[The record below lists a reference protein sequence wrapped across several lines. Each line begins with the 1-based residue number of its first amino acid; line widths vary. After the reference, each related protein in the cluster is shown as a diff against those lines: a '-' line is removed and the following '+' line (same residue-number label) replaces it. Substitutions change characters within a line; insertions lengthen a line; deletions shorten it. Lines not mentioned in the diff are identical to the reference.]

1 MSFPVVALAIL
12 GIVIAV
18 LGLFG
23 ASPGVMVIGLAS
35 LVVAGLLEIL
45 GRSRAGQSETEH
57 SKE

>member
-1 MSFPVVALAIL
+1 MSFPVTALAVL

-45 GRSRAGQSETEH
+45 GRTRARQSETNQ
-57 SKE
+57 SKD